1 MNSVFRTASK
11 IAVVMNRQLFFTVL
25 VFFVSWSIARADP
38 AVESA
43 QQKLKDAGFYY
54 GEINGQKDADTIAAI
69 RRYQIRNG
77 LQINGELNAE
87 TLRSLG
93 LSSKSASTPAPR
105 LQNTPGPPPPD
116 YPSPN
121 PPPRPQTNNDY
132 ETTPEPPARPRLE
145 SSGIFGGTPYETAP
159 PEVQQDIVARAQM
172 MLMRQGYYRDAI
184 DGLYGPVMNAA
195 LRNYQVRFGLEP
207 SGRFDV
213 ETLASLSLLP
223 EQRMTGPRRFHR
235 RYWDPREP
243 IYIPR

>member
-1 MNSVFRTASK
+1 MNSIFQDASK
-11 IAVVMNRQLFFTVL
+11 ITVFMNRKLFVTALIFLIGSSVA
-25 VFFVSWSIARADP
+25 WADP

-54 GEINGQKDADTIAAI
+54 GDINGQKDADTTAAI

-93 LSSKSASTPAPR
+93 LNSKPASTPAPR
-105 LQNTPGPPPPD
+105 PQNTPGPPPPD
-116 YPSPN
+116 YPSPTAA
-121 PPPRPQTNNDY
+121 PRPPANDDY
-132 ETTPEPPARPRLE
+132 ENAPEPAPRPRVETASL
-145 SSGIFGGTPYETAP
+145 FGGTPSEAAP
-159 PEVQQDIVARAQM
+159 PPVQQDIVARAQM
-172 MLMRQGYYRDAI
+172 ILMRQGFYREAI
-184 DGLYGPVMNAA
+184 DGLYGPAMNAA
-195 LRNYQVRFGLEP
+195 LRNYQARLGLEP

-213 ETLASLSLLP
+213 ETLASLNLLP

-235 RYWDPREP
+235 RYWGPNEP